1 MKVINLDSQIK
12 HIILSRY
19 YAQVIFLHFEI

>member
-1 MKVINLDSQIK
+1 MKVIHLDSQIK
-12 HIILSRY
+12 HIVLGRY